1 VLAGAL
7 RQARP
12 HGTALQVKD
21 CDAVSGTHKLDIR
34 GNPVPADVWG
44 AKTVSCALTCSV
56 LGSVA
61 VCRLLPREVPAL
73 RRRDPK
79 PKPGWPASRAASAAL
94 AIGGMCIAGENDAVC
109 AFRAGTGSAQRA
121 GCPIPGTPAGS
132 HP

>member
-73 RRRDPK
+73 
-79 PKPGWPASRAASAAL
+79 SL
-94 AIGGMCIAGENDAVC
+94 LFNLY
-109 AFRAGTGSAQRA
+109 
-121 GCPIPGTPAGS
+121 CPVWYILPLLSGVLP
-132 HP
+132 